1 VRTLSKTA
9 GKVRFMGD
17 VHISVISIPVSNPDK
32 SKEFY
37 VDALGFELE
46 MDQSIPGMRWVM
58 LRLPGTETAITL
70 TTWFESMPAGTLRG
84 TVLSVPDIEAAAA
97 GFRSKGLIDEDTEIE
112 SAPWGRWVTIED
124 PDGNGWVVQQDADG
138 PIDLGRP
145 D

>member
-1 VRTLSKTA
+1 MTVP
-9 GKVRFMGD
+9 
-17 VHISVISIPVSNPDK
+17 HISVISVPVSNPDR
-32 SKEFY
+32 SKAFY
-37 VDALGFELE
+37 ADVLGFELE
-46 MDQSIPGMRWVM
+46 MDQSSPAMRWVM

-70 TTWFESMPAGTLRG
+70 TTWFETLPAGSLRG
-84 TVLSVPDIEAAAA
+84 TVLSVPDIEAAAER
-97 GFRSKGLIDEDTEIE
+97 FRSLGLIDEVDEIE